1 MKLIKVMS
9 LRRVEEDRNLTSI
22 KFCFLSSFLADLY
35 LNPFIIALACSVVAF
50 ADCRDGY
57 LAVLISVLADKFNS
71 RLLMR

>member
-1 MKLIKVMS
+1 MHLFFFT
-9 LRRVEEDRNLTSI
+9 D
-22 KFCFLSSFLADLY
+22 FCY
-35 LNPFIIALACSVVAF
+35 LKPFIIALACSVVAF